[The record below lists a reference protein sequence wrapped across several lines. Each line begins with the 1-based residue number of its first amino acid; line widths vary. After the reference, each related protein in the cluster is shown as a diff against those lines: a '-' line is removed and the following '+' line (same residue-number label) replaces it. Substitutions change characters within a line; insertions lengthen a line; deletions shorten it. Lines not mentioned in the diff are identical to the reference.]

1 MPYLGKTPSQATRQ
15 RYYKTASG
23 GETSISGTMTT
34 GGTLTFNDGEF
45 VDVSVNGV
53 ALVAGTD
60 YNTSTANTI
69 AGLSALAANDQVEIV
84 VYDTFSVFGGNV
96 DGDFNINN
104 GTLAAEAV
112 TVTSLTSTGDVK
124 LGDSD
129 VLYLGDGLDL
139 QIQHNGSGTFITD
152 AGTGDL
158 HIRTDTNLNIQNAA
172 GSENKAVFTTDGAVE
187 LYHDNDKKFETT
199 SSGVSITGG
208 FAATDGCTISTAD
221 NDAQLTLTS
230 TDADATVGPI
240 LKLHRDSSSPA
251 TSDIIG
257 QILFHGEDD
266 AGNDQEYARIT
277 TSIRNPAHLSE
288 ASNFTIET
296 QKAGDKVS
304 RLKMNENETVFN
316 EDSKDIDFRVEGN
329 GNANALVV
337 HGADDFVG
345 IGLGTPKKRLH
356 IQDTSSDGM
365 IILDRA
371 DTSADHQI
379 CFAHNYGNSN
389 QSGGNY
395 FGIGVDD
402 SENRLVFAFDANSQ
416 ASLSSDAKMALDA
429 NGTFLVAKTSTDKTV
444 SGFAFEPGSDA
455 QCHMTAA
462 SGINLILNRQTSDGT
477 LVQLRHADT
486 TEGSIVVSGSTVS
499 YNGGHLSRWSRLL
512 DGSRSE
518 ALLKGTV
525 MSNLD
530 DMITWSHDEVLW
542 TENDKLPKD
551 VSAGDVRRAAYTEDN
566 EQLNHTKASDT
577 EGDINVA
584 GVFVAWD
591 DDDDDYEDFYIAM
604 TGDFVIRIGKDTTVA
619 RGDLLMSAG
628 DGTAKPQGD
637 DIVRSKTI
645 AKVTSVTKSHT
656 YDDGSYLVPCV
667 LMAC

>member
-1 MPYLGKTPSQATRQ
+1 
-15 RYYKTASG
+15 
-23 GETSISGTMTT
+23 
-34 GGTLTFNDGEF
+34 
-45 VDVSVNGV
+45 
-53 ALVAGTD
+53 
-60 YNTSTANTI
+60 
-69 AGLSALAANDQVEIV
+69 
-84 VYDTFSVFGGNV
+84 
-96 DGDFNINN
+96 
-104 GTLAAEAV
+104 
-112 TVTSLTSTGDVK
+112 
-124 LGDSD
+124 
-129 VLYLGDGLDL
+129 
-139 QIQHNGSGTFITD
+139 
-152 AGTGDL
+152 
-158 HIRTDTNLNIQNAA
+158 
-172 GSENKAVFTTDGAVE
+172 
-187 LYHDNDKKFETT
+187 
-199 SSGVSITGG
+199 
-208 FAATDGCTISTAD
+208 
-221 NDAQLTLTS
+221 
-230 TDADATVGPI
+230 
-240 LKLHRDSSSPA
+240 
-251 TSDIIG
+251 
-257 QILFHGEDD
+257 
-266 AGNDQEYARIT
+266 NDQEYARIT